1 MQLEALKA
9 DGRERTRGKKGEL
22 RPAVQQR
29 AASNHDGGG
38 YNEHALDPRI
48 RIPAN
53 PEWSSATTEPRKCR
67 LIAPGGTRPPE
78 LRSCHAVPIS
88 ASLSGWELALKT
100 LVEVQI
106 ATNASSDF

>member
-1 MQLEALKA
+1 VQLEALKA

-48 RIPAN
+48 HIPAN
-53 PEWSSATTEPRKCR
+53 PNPNPNPNPNHISHLTSHISHAREDREEIDGDLLSVSRTQADDNALHITEPAR
-67 LIAPGGTRPPE
+67 
-78 LRSCHAVPIS
+78 
-88 ASLSGWELALKT
+88 ASHR
-100 LVEVQI
+100 VR
-106 ATNASSDF
+106 DR